1 MEKFSAIGKSKIKN
15 INVKSEGDMK
25 KDEYYNDKVDVC
37 SPDGIFALKL
47 NVYYIIGSIEKD
59 PDILQ
64 KGIRSILCFFMTSY
78 ATMFYRGKGEFTAF
92 TLNTKGVVS
101 LIMLIM
107 PIVLDF
113 VFMWIHRKECE

>member
-37 SPDGIFALKL
+37 SPDGIFCVKTKCVLH
-47 NVYYIIGSIEKD
+47 NWTNRERPGYITKRY
-59 PDILQ
+59 Q
-64 KGIRSILCFFMTSY
+64 KYTVFFMTSY

-113 VFMWIHRKECE
+113 VFMWIHKKKCE

>member
-1 MEKFSAIGKSKIKN
+1 MKNKEGEKQH
-15 INVKSEGDMK
+15 EHH
-25 KDEYYNDKVDVC
+25 NDKINVC
-37 SPDGIFALKL
+37 SPDGIFCVKTKCVLH
-47 NVYYIIGSIEKD
+47 NWTNRERPGYITKRY
-59 PDILQ
+59 Q
-64 KGIRSILCFFMTSY
+64 KYTVFFMTSY
-78 ATMFYRGKGEFTAF
+78 ATIFYRGKGEFTAF

>member
-1 MEKFSAIGKSKIKN
+1 MSITMTKLMFA
-15 INVKSEGDMK
+15 VPMAF
-25 KDEYYNDKVDVC
+25 
-37 SPDGIFALKL
+37 FALKL

-113 VFMWIHRKECE
+113 VFMWIHRRNANDGKTFSNRKSTYQRYQDS

>member
-1 MEKFSAIGKSKIKN
+1 MSITMTKL
-15 INVKSEGDMK
+15 
-25 KDEYYNDKVDVC
+25 
-37 SPDGIFALKL
+37 IFAVPMAFFSLKL
-47 NVYYIIGSIEKD
+47 NVQYIIGQIEKD

-64 KGIRSILCFFMTSY
+64 RGIRSILCFFMTAC

-92 TLNTKGVVS
+92 TLNTKGVIS

-113 VFMWIHRKECE
+113 VFMWIDRKECE

>member
-47 NVYYIIGSIEKD
+47 NVCCIIGQIEKD

-113 VFMWIHRKECE
+113 VFMWIHRKECA

>member
-1 MEKFSAIGKSKIKN
+1 MSITMTKLMFA
-15 INVKSEGDMK
+15 VPMAF
-25 KDEYYNDKVDVC
+25 
-37 SPDGIFALKL
+37 FALKL
-47 NVYYIIGSIEKD
+47 NVCYIIGQIEKD

-64 KGIRSILCFFMTSY
+64 KGIRSILRFFMTSY

>member
-1 MEKFSAIGKSKIKN
+1 MSITMTKLMFA
-15 INVKSEGDMK
+15 VPMAF
-25 KDEYYNDKVDVC
+25 
-37 SPDGIFALKL
+37 FALKL
-47 NVYYIIGSIEKD
+47 NVYYIIGQIEKD

-64 KGIRSILCFFMTSY
+64 KGIRSILCFFMTSC

-92 TLNTKGVVS
+92 TLNTYKGVVS

-113 VFMWIHRKECE
+113 VVMWIHRKECE